1 MTTVAGIGYGTL
13 FKIRT
18 STGPDVFTT
27 IGEQASVTP
36 FGIAVD
42 SIDASHE
49 ESPSAW
55 REFIPGLKDGGEVS
69 LEIHYVPGGSAE
81 ATLLAALRTTQVCR
95 VVFPSGAQANF
106 SAFITE
112 MSAETPIDDK
122 MVMSVTLKVT
132 GAITMSAA
140 AAPTNSIIP
149 SISGIPQVGVELTA
163 DEGVWANE
171 PTSFTYQWK
180 SDTVNIGGAT
190 SKTYTPVIADIGDT
204 LTVAVTGVNSAGS
217 ASATSAG
224 AIDVIAA

>member
-1 MTTVAGIGYGTL
+1 MTQAAIGYGTL

-42 SIDASHE
+42 SVDASHE
-49 ESPSAW
+49 ESPGAW

-69 LEIHYVPGGSAE
+69 LEIHYVPGGTAE
-81 ATLLAALRTTQVCR
+81 ATLLAALGTTKVCR

-112 MSAETPIDDK
+112 MSAETPLDDK
-122 MVMSVTLKVT
+122 MVMSVTLKLT

-140 AAPTNSIIP
+140 VAPSNSILP
-149 SISGIPQVGVELTA
+149 AISGALTESAVLTA
-163 DEGVWANE
+163 YEGVWADE

-180 SDTVNIGGAT
+180 NAGAPISGAT
-190 SKTYTPVIADIGDT
+190 AKTYVIVAGDSGDAI
-204 LTVAVTGVNSAGS
+204 TVTVTGVNSAGS
-217 ASATSAG
+217 ASATSA
-224 AIDVIAA
+224 AVTAA

>member
-1 MTTVAGIGYGTL
+1 MTQAAIGYGTL

-18 STGPDVFTT
+18 STGPDVYTT

-49 ESPSAW
+49 ESPAAW

-81 ATLLAALRTTQVCR
+81 ATLLASLRTTQVCR

-112 MSAETPIDDK
+112 MSAETPLDDK
-122 MVMSVTLKVT
+122 MVMSVTLKLT

-140 AAPTNSIIP
+140 VAPSNSILP
-149 SISGIPQVGVELTA
+149 AISGALTESAILTA
-163 DEGVWANE
+163 YEGVWDDE

-180 SDTVNIGGAT
+180 NAGSPIGGAT
-190 SKTYTPVIADIGDT
+190 AKTYTILAGDSGDAI
-204 LTVAVTGVNSAGS
+204 TVTVTGVNSAGS
-217 ASATSAG
+217 ASATSA
-224 AIDVIAA
+224 AVTAA

>member
-1 MTTVAGIGYGTL
+1 MTQAAIGYGTL

-69 LEIHYVPGGSAE
+69 LEIHYVPGGTAE
-81 ATLLAALRTTQVCR
+81 ATLLASLRTTQVCR

-122 MVMSVTLKVT
+122 MVMSVTLKLT

-140 AAPTNSIIP
+140 SAPSNSTKP
-149 SISGIPQVGVELTA
+149 AISGVAQVGVLLTA
-163 DEGVWANE
+163 FDGVWANE
-171 PTSFTYQWK
+171 PTSFTYAWEA
-180 SDTVNIGGAT
+180 DGTPIGGAT
-190 SKTYTPVIADIGDT
+190 AKTYTPIIGQIGDVIT
-204 LTVAVTGVNSAGS
+204 CVVTGTNSAGS
-217 ASATSAG
+217 ASAESAG
-224 AIDVIAA
+224 TAVVIAA

>member
-1 MTTVAGIGYGTL
+1 MTQAAIGYGTL

-18 STGPDVFTT
+18 STGPDVYTT

-36 FGIAVD
+36 FAIAVD
-42 SIDASHE
+42 SVDASHE

-69 LEIHYVPGGSAE
+69 LEIHYVPGGTAE

-140 AAPTNSIIP
+140 VAPTNSILP
-149 SISGIPQVGVELTA
+149 AISGALTQGATLTA
-163 DEGVWANE
+163 YEGVWAGE

-180 SDTVNIGGAT
+180 NAGVNINGAT
-190 SKTYTPVIADIGDT
+190 SKTYVITAGDSGDAI
-204 LTVAVTGVNSAGS
+204 TVAVTGVNSAGS
-217 ASATSAG
+217 ATATSSP
-224 AIDVIAA
+224 VTAA